1 LLDNHSALNLME
13 AAMKDYLQNLDSDA
27 LLQMTLPLA
36 TNLIIALA
44 IYVIGRWLVKRLIK
58 LTAVIMSRRKLDE
71 ALVEFIT
78 SIASVLLSFVVA
90 LIALE
95 QLGIDTTSLMAL
107 LGAAGLA
114 IGLALKDSLSNFAA
128 GVMLILFKPF
138 RLGDFVE
145 AGGVAGVVEKISVF
159 STQFRTG
166 DNREII
172 VPNSGIY
179 GGVITNYSA
188 KATRRIDLTI
198 GIGYD
203 DDIKK
208 AREVLQH
215 ILQQDNRI
223 LTEPEPVIA
232 VAELADSSVNFA
244 VRPWVHSA
252 DYWAVQ
258 WDLLETIKLTFD
270 EKGISIPYPQQD
282 IHLRKPNE

>member
-1 LLDNHSALNLME
+1 
-13 AAMKDYLQNLDSDA
+13 MKDYLQNLDSDA

-223 LTEPEPVIA
+223 LAEPEPVIA

-270 EKGISIPYPQQD
+270 EEGISIPYPQQD

>member
-1 LLDNHSALNLME
+1 MKEYFNNLDGQQLLDMAIPFASNL
-13 AAMKDYLQNLDSDA
+13 L
-27 LLQMTLPLA
+27 
-36 TNLIIALA
+36 LA
-44 IYVIGRWLVKRLIK
+44 ILIYVVGRWLAKRLVALAARVMK
-58 LTAVIMSRRKLDE
+58 SRNLDE

-78 SIASVLLSFVVA
+78 SIASVLLGFVVA

-114 IGLALKDSLSNFAA
+114 VGLALKDSLSNFAA

-138 RLGDFVE
+138 KIGDFVE
-145 AGGVAGVVEKISVF
+145 AGGIAGVVEKISVF

-188 KATRRIDLTI
+188 KPTRRIDLVI

-208 AREVLQH
+208 ARE
-215 ILQQDNRI
+215 ILLKILKADERI
-223 LTEPEPVIA
+223 LDYPEATVA
-232 VAELADSSVNFA
+232 VGELADSSVNFV
-244 VRPWVHSA
+244 VRPWVNSA

-258 WDLLETIKLTFD
+258 WHLLETIKLTFD
-270 EKGISIPYPQQD
+270 KEGISIPYPQQD
-282 IHLRKPNE
+282 VHMHQVA

>member
-1 LLDNHSALNLME
+1 
-13 AAMKDYLQNLDSDA
+13 MKDYLQNLDSDA

-166 DNREII
+166 DNREIV

-223 LTEPEPVIA
+223 LAEPEPVIA

>member
-1 LLDNHSALNLME
+1 
-13 AAMKDYLQNLDSDA
+13 MKDYLQNLDSDA

-223 LTEPEPVIA
+223 LAEPEPVIA